1 MYNKMLLFFIDELVP
16 LFIYIANF
24 IQCLFNLN
32 LPINMLYIWSKIY
45 MKIAKCNI
53 YLIDNSRN
61 LYSCPTKRCLFLA
74 NRRDMYDLV
83 IDTYLTDGSAMFV
96 SPVMLMCAFPW
107 QYICN
112 FLAKHMLPVND
123 ILPVN
128 DRLPVNDNIYTA
140 LSNTAYRHLII
151 YPEEVRPQDS
161 SLKPIHTDAIQLAW
175 TYHMCIQILITKRN
189 AGLDTFFSL
198 QGVNFYCYRSE
209 VINPKYFSSFEEFN
223 TYVCLLW
230 ESHI

>member
-1 MYNKMLLFFIDELVP
+1 MLLFFIDELVP
-16 LFIYIANF
+16 LFIYMSNF
-24 IQCLFNLN
+24 IQCLFNVN

-112 FLAKHMLPVND
+112 FIAKHM
-123 ILPVN
+123 
-128 DRLPVNDNIYTA
+128 LPVNDNIYTA

-161 SLKPIHTDAIQLAW
+161 SLKPIKPDAIQLAW

-230 ESHI
+230 ESHE

>member
-16 LFIYIANF
+16 LFIYIATF

-107 QYICN
+107 TYI
-112 FLAKHMLPVND
+112 
-123 ILPVN
+123 
-128 DRLPVNDNIYTA
+128 
-140 LSNTAYRHLII
+140 
-151 YPEEVRPQDS
+151 
-161 SLKPIHTDAIQLAW
+161 
-175 TYHMCIQILITKRN
+175 
-189 AGLDTFFSL
+189 
-198 QGVNFYCYRSE
+198 
-209 VINPKYFSSFEEFN
+209 
-223 TYVCLLW
+223 
-230 ESHI
+230 